1 MDLQIALWCTRLK
14 AFGLVEPGVLLCL
27 FLNSSFD
34 EDSLLVFLWTQ
45 VIMQMLQFTFVLC
58 RKLKTL
64 GESDDEND
72 SAAAWVVKSR
82 QLEEDQRL
90 AEQRVWILRS

>member
-1 MDLQIALWCTRLK
+1 MDLPIASWCTRLK
-14 AFGLVEPGVLLCL
+14 AFGLVEPGVLPCL
-27 FLNSSFD
+27 SLNSSFD

-90 AEQRVWILRS
+90 AEQRVCILRS